1 MSKEVK
7 IGIFVAV
14 AVVIMVVG
22 IIIARTMFAYK
33 HVDDMFND
41 AKRNTFRTEVQVVLM
56 NSELN
61 YMMDGYEKFYNS
73 INGKSISE
81 CSNSED
87 LHKLKDFKN
96 QDVDNLSYYINISSD
111 KITELYVVGDLFAYS
126 ITGEDIDYEH
136 INTKDI
142 INFNEQEYND
152 VINKINSM
160 CY

>member
-33 HVDDMFND
+33 YVDDMFND
-41 AKRNTFRTEVQVVLM
+41 AKRNAFQTEVKVVLM
-56 NSELN
+56 DSERN

-73 INGKSISE
+73 INGKLISD

-87 LHKLKDFKN
+87 LHKLKNFKN
-96 QDVDNLSYYINISSD
+96 EDVNNISYYVNISSD
-111 KITELYVVGDLFAYS
+111 KITELYVVSDLFAYS

-136 INTKDI
+136 INTNDI
-142 INFNEQEYND
+142 INSNEKTYKD

>member
-1 MSKEVK
+1 MSKQVK
-7 IGIFVAV
+7 IGFFVAV

-22 IIIARTMFAYK
+22 IIMARTMFAYK

-41 AKRNTFRTEVQVVLM
+41 AKRNAFQTEVQVVLM
-56 NSELN
+56 DSERN
-61 YMMDGYEKFYNS
+61 YGIYGYEKFYNS
-73 INGKSISE
+73 DTGKLISD

-87 LHKLKDFKN
+87 LYKLKNFKN
-96 QDVDNLSYYINISSD
+96 EDVNNISYYVNISSD
-111 KITELYVVGDLFAYS
+111 KITELYVVSDLFAYS

-136 INTKDI
+136 INTNDI
-142 INFNEQEYND
+142 INSNEKTYKY